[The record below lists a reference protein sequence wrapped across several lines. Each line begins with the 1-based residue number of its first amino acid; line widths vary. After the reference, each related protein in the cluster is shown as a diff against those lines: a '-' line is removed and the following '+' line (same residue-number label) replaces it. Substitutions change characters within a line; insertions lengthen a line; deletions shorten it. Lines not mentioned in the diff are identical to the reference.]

1 MISREDYNKALD
13 VVEAYHIQLAQLIT
27 TPSKRKYKSLQDL
40 EVGDF
45 VECVEVHGNSKENL
59 TKGKDYEVVNLSEYD
74 FYIISDKGRKKFY
87 SYSNSQFKA
96 LN

>member
-1 MISREDYNKALD
+1 MITREEVNKAYD
-13 VVEAYHIQLAQLIT
+13 VIEAYHIQLAQLIT

-59 TKGKDYEVVNLSEYD
+59 TKCKDYEVVNLSEYD
-74 FYIISDKGRKKFY
+74 FYIISDKGKKKFY